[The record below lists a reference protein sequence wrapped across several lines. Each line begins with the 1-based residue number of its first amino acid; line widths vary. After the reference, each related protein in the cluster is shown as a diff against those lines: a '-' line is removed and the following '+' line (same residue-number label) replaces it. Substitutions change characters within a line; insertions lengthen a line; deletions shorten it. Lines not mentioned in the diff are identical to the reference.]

1 MLNIISFYIS
11 LAIIT
16 HEIKYLKHVGRQ
28 LMRQKQAY
36 LIEELM
42 ADKRLNLSRTCLGH
56 ISAQKQKK
64 NYIVPKRK

>member
-36 LIEELM
+36 LSEELM

-56 ISAQKQKK
+56 ISAQNQK